1 MRCMIYILDTHIC
14 IIYVQ
19 ELNIKR
25 SPCLSAVLFP
35 VVADP
40 SNLEQWRV
48 PFPLAKRVAELV
60 FPFVV
65 HTPKPLEFS

>member
-1 MRCMIYILDTHIC
+1 MRLMIYILDTHIC

-35 VVADP
+35 VS

>member
-1 MRCMIYILDTHIC
+1 MRCMIFILDTHIC

-60 FPFVV
+60 FPFVI

>member
-1 MRCMIYILDTHIC
+1 MRLMIYILDTHIC

-35 VVADP
+35 VVAGP
-40 SNLEQWRV
+40 SNLEQ
-48 PFPLAKRVAELV
+48 
-60 FPFVV
+60 
-65 HTPKPLEFS
+65 